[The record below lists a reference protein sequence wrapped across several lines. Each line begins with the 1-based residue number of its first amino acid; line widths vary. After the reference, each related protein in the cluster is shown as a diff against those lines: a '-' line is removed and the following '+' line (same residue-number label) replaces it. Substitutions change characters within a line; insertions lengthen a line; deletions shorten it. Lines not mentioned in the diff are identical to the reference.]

1 MKIVLRIIQ
10 ILVAV
15 LFIISGL
22 VKANDP
28 LGLSYKMEEF
38 FEIWNTG
45 LASGNFFAKD
55 ALTALFNFFHSY
67 SLPLSITMITMEIM
81 AGIALLVGW
90 RKNFVLWLLLV
101 LILFFTFLTGYAL
114 FSLHPDGSPKFT
126 NCGCFGDCLPITPKT
141 SFTKDLVLLVLIIM
155 LLFGKKYLLTLF
167 SQRTRMIILVSSLAA
182 SLLLQWYVL
191 NYLPLADCLPFKKGN
206 NISEK
211 MKQPPGSYGDST
223 AIRYVYEKNGKR
235 YEWDWTELPADFE
248 TYTYIDR
255 IDKLVRKG
263 NAEPPIKN
271 FSLTG
276 GEVLDSASGEKT
288 KNDSTRIVLEQPV
301 AIIGFGLGKAA
312 ETGWLED
319 FREVIQIASQKNIP
333 VYFASNERERFVK
346 FFKENGIAVQVFA
359 LDFTNIR
366 TAARTQPGFYL
377 LQKGT
382 ITGKYSHRQ
391 LDGLKLQIQKL

>member
-1 MKIVLRIIQ
+1 MKIAIRTIQ

-38 FEIWNTG
+38 FEIWNTS
-45 LASGNFFAKD
+45 LAAGNFFAKD
-55 ALTALFNFFHSY
+55 LLTGFFSFLHGY
-67 SLPLSITMITMEIM
+67 SILLSIIMITLEIM
-81 AGIALLVGW
+81 AGIALLFGW
-90 RKNFVLWLLLV
+90 SRKLVLWLLLL

-141 SFTKDLVLLVLIIM
+141 SFLKDLALLVMIVL
-155 LLFGKKYLLTLF
+155 LLFGKKWMMDFFSTRTKTLILSASLF
-167 SQRTRMIILVSSLAA
+167 S

-191 NYLPLADCLPFKKGN
+191 NYLPIVDCLPFKRGN

-223 AIRYVYEKNGKR
+223 AIRYIYEKDGKR

-276 GEVLDSASGEKT
+276 AEVTDSVSGEKNR
-288 KNDSTRIVLEQPV
+288 NDSTLQVLEQPF

-312 ETGWLED
+312 EKSWLED
-319 FREVIQIASQKNIP
+319 FREVIQMASRKNIP
-333 VYFASNERERFVK
+333 VYFATNERERLIR
-346 FFKENGIAVQVFA
+346 FFKDNGISVQVFA

-366 TAARTQPGFYL
+366 TAARTQPGFY
-377 LQKGT
+377 
-382 ITGKYSHRQ
+382 
-391 LDGLKLQIQKL
+391 